1 MSFISNLTDFKRAY
15 ELMPLFAI
23 LRGVRPEEVEATAK
37 AVIEEGIGIVEIP
50 LNSPE
55 PFESIGR
62 IAKMFSGRA
71 IVGAG
76 TVLTSQ
82 ELERVAAAG
91 GQLAISPNFNPGV
104 VEKSKSLGL
113 VSAPGVMTP
122 SEAFAALARGAD
134 VLKLFPGE
142 VLSLPVIKAY
152 GAVLPKQ
159 APLVLVGGVNLE
171 AIAAFANS
179 PVSGFGIGSS
189 LYKPGMDASEV
200 RERSRA
206 FVKAM
211 RAHGFGQD

>member
-15 ELMPLFAI
+15 ELMPLIAI
-23 LRGVRPEEVEATAK
+23 LRGVRPDEVEAIAK
-37 AVIEEGIGIVEIP
+37 AAIEEGIGIVEIP
-50 LNSPE
+50 LNSPV

-91 GQLAISPNFNPGV
+91 GQLAISPNFNPEV

-134 VLKLFPGE
+134 VLKLFPLRGWQIVLGE
-142 VLSLPVIKAY
+142 LL
-152 GAVLPKQ
+152 
-159 APLVLVGGVNLE
+159 APLPLTAPCRLLECLPIWNLVPRAEVVRIRVRVTRFRLHLVGTP
-171 AIAAFANS
+171 FA
-179 PVSGFGIGSS
+179 
-189 LYKPGMDASEV
+189 
-200 RERSRA
+200 
-206 FVKAM
+206 
-211 RAHGFGQD
+211 

>member
-15 ELMPLFAI
+15 EIMPLIAI
-23 LRGVRPEEVEATAK
+23 LRGVRPEEVEAIAR

-55 PFESIGR
+55 SFESIGR

-76 TVLTSQ
+76 TVLSSQ

-91 GQLAISPNFNPGV
+91 GQLAVSPNFNPQV

-122 SEAFAALARGAD
+122 SEAFAAHARGAD

-142 VLSLPVIKAY
+142 ILSLPVIKAY

-159 APLVLVGGVNLE
+159 VPLVLVGGVNLE
-171 AIAAFANS
+171 TIAAFANS

-189 LYKPGMDASEV
+189 LYKPGMDAAEV
-200 RERSRA
+200 RERSRV
-206 FVKAM
+206 FVRAM
-211 RAHGFGQD
+211 QTHGFGQA

>member
-15 ELMPLFAI
+15 ELMPLIAI
-23 LRGVRPEEVEATAK
+23 LRGVRPEEVETIAK
-37 AVIEEGIGIVEIP
+37 AVTAEGIGIVEVP
-50 LNSPE
+50 LNSPV

-91 GQLAISPNFNPGV
+91 GQLVISPNFNPEV

-122 SEAFAALARGAD
+122 SEAFSALARGAD

-142 VLSLPVIKAY
+142 ILPLPVIKAY
-152 GAVLPKQ
+152 GAVLPKHV
-159 APLVLVGGVNLE
+159 PLVLVGGVSLE
-171 AIAAFANS
+171 TIAAFANS

-189 LYKPGMDASEV
+189 LYKPGMNASEV

-211 RAHGFGQD
+211 RAHGFGQA